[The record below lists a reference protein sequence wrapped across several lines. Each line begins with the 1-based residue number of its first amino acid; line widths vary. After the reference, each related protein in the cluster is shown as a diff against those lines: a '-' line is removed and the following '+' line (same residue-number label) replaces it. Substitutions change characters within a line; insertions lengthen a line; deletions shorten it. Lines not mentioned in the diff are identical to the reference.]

1 MKVKMLLTRQGADA
15 EQNFFRFEKNTVCE
29 VPDILAAEYLNCG
42 IAVVTEEPMPQKT
55 RPKKSK
61 AGVK

>member
-29 VPDILAAEYLNCG
+29 VPDNLAAEYLKRG
-42 IAVVTEEPMPQKT
+42 VAVVTEEPVSRKT
-55 RPKKSK
+55 KPKKTK
-61 AGVK
+61 AGAK